1 MENEVTKIT
10 EETKELIR
18 ESFVEDIIKDN
29 QVVFDIEGTKYR
41 VRRPTFEDKQN
52 LTNERSRKLISLLK
66 DTNNLLEKDL
76 VQIYESR
83 GVSIAELNRNIDN
96 LQTKRNEVNM
106 TLGKLLTE
114 NRPEAELLPHKQEI
128 ERLNNEQ
135 SEFLMRKTSYLENSI
150 ESQVNVYTYVYLAA
164 LIAEKYI
171 KGADLG
177 NGNKNPDEWVKAWA
191 NYDEFIKQPEITVNK
206 VVWYTSLITRND
218 LSTL

>member
-1 MENEVTKIT
+1 MEEVARIT

-18 ESFVEDIIKDN
+18 ESFVEDVIKDN

>member
-1 MENEVTKIT
+1 MDEVTKIT

-18 ESFVEDIIKDN
+18 ESFVEDVIKDN